1 MPQGSGIPREG
12 SKCCARGADS
22 RDIPPDMLSDELR
35 SAPGFRTIQ
44 AACPSAPSLA
54 LVLVE
59 AAAG

>member
-1 MPQGSGIPREG
+1 
-12 SKCCARGADS
+12 
-22 RDIPPDMLSDELR
+22 MLSDELR